1 MLAKSEN
8 PIKPRLTFKNFE
20 RHKVNQRKKV
30 SIIMSTLQ
38 YLRVRFQ
45 SKLVAP

>member
-8 PIKPRLTFKNFE
+8 PIKPRLTFKNVE

-30 SIIMSTLQ
+30 SIIMSILQ